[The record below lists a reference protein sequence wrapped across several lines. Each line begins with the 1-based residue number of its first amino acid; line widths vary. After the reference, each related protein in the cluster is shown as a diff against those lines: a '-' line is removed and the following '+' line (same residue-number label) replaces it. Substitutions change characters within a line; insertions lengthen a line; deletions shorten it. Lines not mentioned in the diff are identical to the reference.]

1 MKKIAPL
8 FVLMAGVLWGSMGI
22 FVRALNEEGLFSMD
36 IVALRAIVA
45 ALSML
50 VFLVIFDKKLLRI
63 KLKDIWVFLGSGIGS
78 ILFFNYCYFKAI
90 SLTSLSLAA
99 ILLYTAPA
107 IVMFLS
113 FILFN
118 ERFTGRKVIAL
129 ILTFVG
135 CILVTG
141 VLNDT
146 ASVTAGGILAGL
158 GAGFGYALYSIF
170 SRFAIERAYNSLTIT
185 FYTFLIAAFGGLFL
199 SDRVQV
205 AKIVLSSPYMFIF
218 CLIFGLVCTVVPYLL
233 YTLGLNYV
241 ENSKA
246 SIIASVEPVAATF
259 IGFFVFKEK
268 ISAMG
273 LAGMVLVLAAMFLCA
288 EKNRL

>member
-205 AKIVLSSPYMFIF
+205 AKIVLSSPDMFIF

-288 EKNRL
+288 EKDR

>member
-118 ERFTGRKVIAL
+118 ERFTGR
-129 ILTFVG
+129 
-135 CILVTG
+135 
-141 VLNDT
+141 
-146 ASVTAGGILAGL
+146 
-158 GAGFGYALYSIF
+158 
-170 SRFAIERAYNSLTIT
+170 
-185 FYTFLIAAFGGLFL
+185 
-199 SDRVQV
+199 
-205 AKIVLSSPYMFIF
+205 
-218 CLIFGLVCTVVPYLL
+218 
-233 YTLGLNYV
+233 
-241 ENSKA
+241 
-246 SIIASVEPVAATF
+246 
-259 IGFFVFKEK
+259 
-268 ISAMG
+268 
-273 LAGMVLVLAAMFLCA
+273 
-288 EKNRL
+288 